1 MRVAHHGHAYALE
14 KSVIAGFAAGD
25 GLVVH
30 IPRRFWNTG
39 QECLRQYVYEREQRL
54 LSYPQIANFSGHAIQ
69 TRSDSL
75 FRGIDAAFTARK
87 LPLNRR
93 SYEGAA
99 ARESALLRCRGT
111 ANRCESGS
119 HG

>member
-1 MRVAHHGHAYALE
+1 LRITHHGHAYALE

-30 IPRRFWNTG
+30 IPRRFWNAG

-75 FRGIDAAFTARK
+75 FRRIDAAFTAGQFPFDRCA
-87 LPLNRR
+87 
-93 SYEGAA
+93 YERAVA
-99 ARESALLRCRGT
+99 
-111 ANRCESGS
+111 
-119 HG
+119 

>member
-1 MRVAHHGHAYALE
+1 LRITHHGHAYALE

-69 TRSDSL
+69 TRSDPL
-75 FRGIDAAFTARK
+75 FRRIDAAFPAGQFAFDRCA
-87 LPLNRR
+87 
-93 SYEGAA
+93 YERAVA
-99 ARESALLRCRGT
+99 
-111 ANRCESGS
+111 
-119 HG
+119 